1 MELKREGRT
10 IRRYRVA
17 LGFSPER
24 HKEREGDGRTPE
36 GYYTVDAR
44 NPRSAFHLS
53 LRVSYPDEDDKAHAA
68 SLGVSPGGDIYIHGQ
83 PNGWR
88 EFLVGHPA
96 KDWTTA
102 ASLSATPRSARSGRW
117 YRPARARGDP
127 SMMPFEFICA
137 GERLQALPAGALHW
151 PAKRLLAVADL
162 HLEKGSSYA
171 VSAHKLLP
179 RHDTRQALAMLAALV
194 DVLAPQTVV
203 CLAIPFTTGRRSN
216 VCRIRSAGRS
226 NG

>member
-1 MELKREGRT
+1 MSLRNIVAAIRRRRREPPPSVPAEGQADLIEVFKGERRMELKCEGRT

-53 LRVSYPDEDDKAHAA
+53 LRVSYPDEDDKARAA

-88 EFLVGHPA
+88 KFLVGHPA
-96 KDWTTA
+96 KDWTT
-102 ASLSATPRSARSGRW
+102 G
-117 YRPARARGDP
+117 
-127 SMMPFEFICA
+127 C
-137 GERLQALPAGALHW
+137 
-151 PAKRLLAVADL
+151 V
-162 HLEKGSSYA
+162 A
-171 VSAHKLLP
+171 VSDAEI
-179 RHDTRQALAMLAALV
+179 REVWALV
-194 DVLAPQTVV
+194 PTGARVV
-203 CLAIPFTTGRRSN
+203 IHP
-216 VCRIRSAGRS
+216 
-226 NG
+226 